1 MRRFFILFI
10 LILFSSLPMFARG
23 VQDFEYG
30 KWWDSTWG
38 WSRLRCNP
46 CANWEIK
53 IVTDKAYSGAQSVQ
67 IPLIDTGDSFDD
79 EYWWVL
85 YCKSAY
91 WSNGICKDSVFMHEN
106 VEIGD
111 TIFYYLYCPDVTT
124 IDSFVFFV
132 RDSGWRWSIRDIY
145 QYTDL
150 TKNAWNELICCI
162 TDTND
167 SGLPMRLPIIHFDF
181 WLYTDSAAPTPP
193 GPGCTLYLDA
203 ISTDGP
209 VSGITINPDK
219 INLETSI
226 NNIDFI
232 LDEPAH
238 VLLSIYNL
246 MGIKVT
252 EIVPGRLTAG
262 AHSIPVE
269 NIPAGIYIIKGV
281 FGQVKLTGKLLII

>member
-1 MRRFFILFI
+1 MRRFFILFL
-10 LILFSSLPMFARG
+10 LILFSSLSISAKRI
-23 VQDFEYG
+23 QDFEYG
-30 KWWDSTWG
+30 EWGDSTWG
-38 WSRLRCNP
+38 WKESRFFVN
-46 CANWEIK
+46 NNDMK
-53 IVTDKAYSGAQSVQ
+53 FVTDKAYSGSQS
-67 IPLIDTGDSFDD
+67 IMLPLIDTIPFGGIRM
-79 EYWWVL
+79 WLL

-91 WSNGICKDSVFMHEN
+91 WTNGICKDSVFMHEN

-111 TIFYYLYCPDVTT
+111 SIFYYLYCSPSAP
-124 IDSFVFFV
+124 IDSIVLYV
-132 RDSGWRWSIRDIY
+132 RDSDWRNSIYDIY
-145 QYTDL
+145 QYDNL
-150 TKNAWNELICCI
+150 TMDAWNELICYI
-162 TDTND
+162 TDTNVE
-167 SGLPMRLPIIHFDF
+167 GLPMRLPLLQFDF
-181 WLYTDSAAPTPP
+181 WFWTDMGVYPFV
-193 GPGCTLYLDA
+193 CTLYIDA

-226 NNIDFI
+226 NNINFI

-246 MGIKVT
+246 TGIKVT

-269 NIPAGIYIIKGV
+269 NLPTGIYIVRGV

>member
-1 MRRFFILFI
+1 MRKFFTLFI
-10 LILFSSLPMFARG
+10 LILFSSLSISAKG
-23 VQDFEYG
+23 VQDFEFG
-30 KWWDSTWG
+30 AWGDSIWG
-38 WSRLRCNP
+38 WAQPRCGRCGDYNI
-46 CANWEIK
+46 E
-53 IVTDKAYSGAQSVQ
+53 IVTDKAYSGFRSARL
-67 IPLIDTGDSFDD
+67 PLVDTAPYSLSH
-79 EYWWVL
+79 WWLL

-91 WSNGICKDSVFMHEN
+91 WSNGICADSVFMHEN

-111 TIFYYLYCPDVTT
+111 SIFYYLYCPDATT

-150 TKNAWNELICCI
+150 TKNAWNGLISHI
-162 TDTND
+162 TNTSDD
-167 SGLPMRLPIIHFDF
+167 SGLPMRLPLLQFDF
-181 WLYTDSAAPTPP
+181 WIYTDSNCPN
-193 GPGCTLYLDA
+193 PGCTLYIDA

-226 NNIDFI
+226 NNINFI

-246 MGIKVT
+246 TGIKVT

-269 NIPAGIYIIKGV
+269 NLPTGIYIVRGV